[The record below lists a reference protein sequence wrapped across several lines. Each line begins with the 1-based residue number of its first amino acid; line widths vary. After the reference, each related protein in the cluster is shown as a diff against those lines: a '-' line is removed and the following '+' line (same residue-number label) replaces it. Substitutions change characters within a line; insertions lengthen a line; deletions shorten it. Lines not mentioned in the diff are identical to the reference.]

1 MPFGLRNL
9 ALVTLSVA
17 ILMIVASTARA
28 ADFTFNLTE
37 NTTQPIKLPFL
48 ATPGVLL
55 MCDTDGNNPAAPKQ
69 VNANPLPTGIW
80 SCVRTING
88 VDFVREPSDVL
99 VFEPNPGDP
108 LFPSRV
114 SVCSDIDNVPDPA
127 DPKVQLPIC
136 RDPGD
141 RNMLR
146 LLLSGD
152 YAIQEAGVEGERE
165 VTSYRTEPL
174 GVGYPGFGT
183 VKEGT
188 NTLFLAYDIES
199 DIPRTAEP
207 PSILLIM
214 AGLLALL
221 SVPRRRAKPRSGH
234 T

>member
-9 ALVTLSVA
+9 TLVTLSIA
-17 ILMIVASTARA
+17 ILMVASTARG

-37 NTTQPIKLPFL
+37 NTMQPVKLPFL

-55 MCDTDGNNPAAPKQ
+55 LCDTDGNNPAAPKQ
-69 VNANPLPTGIW
+69 VNANPPPTGIW

-88 VDFVREPSDVL
+88 VDFVREASDVL
-99 VFEPNPGDP
+99 VFEPNPNDP

-114 SVCSDIDNVPDPA
+114 SVCSDIDNVPDPG
-127 DPKVQLPIC
+127 DPKVQLAVC
-136 RDPGD
+136 RDPND
-141 RNMLR
+141 PNMLK
-146 LLLSGD
+146 LLPSGD
-152 YAIQEAGVEGERE
+152 YAIQESGVEGGRE
-165 VTSYRTEPL
+165 VTSYRTQPL
-174 GVGYPGFGT
+174 GVGFPGFGT

-199 DIPRTAEP
+199 DIPRTPQP

-221 SVPRRRAKPRSGH
+221 SVPRRRAKPRPGR